1 MRDPKPATAVAS
13 RPSALIMIDLPAR
26 VLWRD
31 PGLLVLDKP
40 SGLPVLADRS
50 GVPCLWD
57 SLTVWLAEDGLRP
70 LAVHRIDK
78 GTSGLLLVALDPR
91 TQRTL
96 GKAFETG
103 QVRKWYAAVGHGQ
116 LPRGSLDID
125 LPLAPG
131 RKSRW
136 RIAGPRDA
144 ICLDA
149 AARPKRYYLDATM
162 TASGAKTARTRVR
175 TVRQNDRYSLFS
187 IRLHSGRTHQVR
199 VHLAWLGAALRG
211 DHLYGRPSD
220 PDQSAPRLALHCH
233 RLQWPDLG
241 DGIERPRTLRSALPD
256 DFRALMP
263 G

>member
-1 MRDPKPATAVAS
+1 MAE
-13 RPSALIMIDLPAR
+13 LPAAL
-26 VLWRD
+26 LWRD

-50 GVPCLWD
+50 GMPCLWD
-57 SLTVWLAEDGLRP
+57 ALTEYLAGDGLRP

-91 TQRTL
+91 TQRAL
-96 GKAFETG
+96 SKAFEEG
-103 QVRKWYAAVGHGQ
+103 LVRKWYAAISHGL
-116 LPRGSLDID
+116 LPQGSQDID

-136 RIAGPRDA
+136 RIAGPREA
-144 ICLDA
+144 IRLDA
-149 AARPKRYYLDATM
+149 ADSPKRYYLDAAVTDPR
-162 TASGAKTARTRVR
+162 AKAARTRIR
-175 TVRQNDRYSLFS
+175 TVAQNDRFSLFS
-187 IRLHSGRTHQVR
+187 IRLHTGRTHQIR

-211 DHLYGRPSD
+211 DHLYGKPNDS
-220 PDQSAPRLALHCH
+220 DQSAPRLALHCH

-241 DGIERPRTLRSALPD
+241 DGIDRPRTFRSPLPE
-256 DFRALMP
+256 DFRTLIP

>member
-1 MRDPKPATAVAS
+1 VV
-13 RPSALIMIDLPAR
+13 DLPATI
-26 VLWRD
+26 LWRD

-40 SGLPVLADRS
+40 SGVPVLADRS
-50 GVPCLWD
+50 GMPCLWD
-57 SLTVWLAEDGLRP
+57 ALTAGLADDGLRP

-91 TQRTL
+91 TQRAL

-103 QVRKWYAAVGHGQ
+103 RVRKWYAAVSHGL

-136 RIAGPRDA
+136 RIAGPRQA
-144 ICLDA
+144 IALDVA
-149 AARPKRYYLDATM
+149 ASPKRYRLEVAVTDPR
-162 TASGAKTARTRVR
+162 AKAARTRIR
-175 TVRQNDRYSLFS
+175 TVSQNDRYSLLS
-187 IRLHSGRTHQVR
+187 VRLHTGRTHQIR

-211 DHLYGRPSD
+211 DHLYGRPGD
-220 PDQSAPRLALHCH
+220 AGQAAPRLALHCH

-241 DGIERPRTLRSALPD
+241 DGIGRPRTFHSPLPA
-256 DFRALMP
+256 DFRALLP